1 VEADFAAK
9 FQELKAKYELE
20 EAGEETVVD
29 PKTDHSETTTTTTT
43 TTAAVDQAP
52 PPPPGND
59 AAAAETETEQQL
71 FQRKKVEKAARKRE
85 QARQKELLD
94 QQALAA
100 AQALPNAKDTE
111 LERMQLPDRAMIVEV
126 IADGHC
132 LYRAIAAQLNDTN
145 NNNGNKNKNTN
156 DYQHVRQVAAD
167 ALLRYRDRLV
177 DFCEASHYDD
187 YVDRVRNSADWGGH
201 LELRALSLAFQR
213 PIVVYSTG
221 PPLMI
226 GGGGDDDDVMENDQA
241 RDNTVEPIRLS
252 YHLHYYALGEHYN
265 RVVIKQETPPETQ
278 GDAVESS

>member
-20 EAGEETVVD
+20 GAGEETVVD
-29 PKTDHSETTTTTTT
+29 PKTDHSETTTTV
-43 TTAAVDQAP
+43 AVGQAP
-52 PPPPGND
+52 PPPLGNNTT
-59 AAAAETETEQQL
+59 EEETEQQL

-85 QARQKELLD
+85 QARQKELQD

-100 AQALPNAKDTE
+100 AKALPNAKDTE
-111 LERMQLPDRAMIVEV
+111 LESMQLPDRAMIVEV
-126 IADGHC
+126 LADGHC
-132 LYRAIAAQLNDTN
+132 LYRAIAAQLDDTNN

-167 ALLRYRDRLV
+167 ALLRYRDSLA
-177 DFCEASHYDD
+177 DFCESSHYDD

-221 PPLMI
+221 PPLTI
-226 GGGGDDDDVMENDQA
+226 GGGDDDVVDNDEA
-241 RDNTVEPIRLS
+241 RDNNVEPIRLS

-265 RVVIKQETPPETQ
+265 RVVIQQETPETD
-278 GDAVESS
+278 GDAAESS

>member
-1 VEADFAAK
+1 VETDFAAK

-20 EAGEETVVD
+20 EVETVVD
-29 PKTDHSETTTTTTT
+29 PKTDDSETTTTTI
-43 TTAAVDQAP
+43 AAVGQAP

-59 AAAAETETEQQL
+59 DGAPAEETEQQL

-85 QARQKELLD
+85 QARQKEL
-94 QQALAA
+94 QAQEALAA

-111 LERMQLPDRAMIVEV
+111 LEQMQLPDRAMIVEV

-132 LYRAIAAQLNDTN
+132 LYRAIAAQLDTTN
-145 NNNGNKNKNTN
+145 HNNGNKNNNKN

-167 ALLRYRDRLV
+167 ALLRYRDRLA
-177 DFCEASHYDD
+177 DFCESSHYDD

-221 PPLMI
+221 PPLTI
-226 GGGGDDDDVMENDQA
+226 GGGDNDDVMMPNDDQA
-241 RDNTVEPIRLS
+241 RATAVEPIRLS

-265 RVVIKQETPPETQ
+265 RVVIQKETPSPPETD
-278 GDAVESS
+278 GVTAESS